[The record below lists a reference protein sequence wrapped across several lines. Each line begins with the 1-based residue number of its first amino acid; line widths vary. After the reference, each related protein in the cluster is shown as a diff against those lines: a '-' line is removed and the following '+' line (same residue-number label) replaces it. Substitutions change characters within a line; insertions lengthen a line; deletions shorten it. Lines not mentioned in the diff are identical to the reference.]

1 MKLAQILIKIKDHK
15 LLKEPSFMSNSL
27 RDQLLKQ
34 GLVSK
39 EQAKQAE
46 KQAKLK
52 EHQGQKTQSKKQK
65 ANKAIVDKESISY
78 LAAKARE
85 EEIAR
90 AKELNRQKEIE
101 RENKALWSQVR
112 DIIDCQHVNDPD
124 AEGAYYFLED
134 KWVRKI
140 EVTLKQRQ
148 LLACGELA
156 ITSIEEKYYLV
167 PAAVAE
173 KVQTRVPEVVVCF
186 HQSTEKYISEQDE
199 AYAAYPI
206 PDDLIW

>member
-1 MKLAQILIKIKDHK
+1 
-15 LLKEPSFMSNSL
+15 MSNSL

-124 AEGAYYFLED
+124 AEGTYYFLED

-148 LLACGELA
+148 LLARGELA

-173 KVQTRVPEVVVCF
+173 KVQTRVPEIVVCF
-186 HQSTEKYISEQDE
+186 HQAANGRIAEQNE
-199 AYAAYPI
+199 AYIAYPI

>member
-1 MKLAQILIKIKDHK
+1 
-15 LLKEPSFMSNSL
+15 MSNSL
-27 RDQLLKQ
+27 REQLLKQ

-52 EHQGQKTQSKKQK
+52 EHQGQKTQSKQQK
-65 ANKAIVDKESISY
+65 ANKEIVNKESISY

-85 EEIAR
+85 AEIVR

-101 RENKALWSQVR
+101 REKKALWSQVR
-112 DIIDCQHVNDPD
+112 DIIDCQHLNDPD

-148 LLACGELA
+148 LLANAQLA
-156 ITSIEEKYYLV
+156 ITAIDDKYYLV
-167 PAAVAE
+167 TAAVAE

-186 HQSTEKYISEQDE
+186 HQQLTKKCISEQDE

>member
-1 MKLAQILIKIKDHK
+1 
-15 LLKEPSFMSNSL
+15 MSNSL

-52 EHQGQKTQSKKQK
+52 AHQGQKTQSKKQK
-65 ANKAIVDKESISY
+65 ANKEIVDKESISY

-85 EEIAR
+85 EEITR

-101 RENKALWSQVR
+101 REHKALWSQVR

-148 LLACGELA
+148 LLASAELA
-156 ITSIEEKYYLV
+156 ITAIDEKYYLV

-186 HQSTEKYISEQDE
+186 HQPTKAGIIEQDKT
-199 AYAAYPI
+199 YAAYPI

>member
-1 MKLAQILIKIKDHK
+1 
-15 LLKEPSFMSNSL
+15 MSNSL

-39 EQAKQAE
+39 DQVKQAE

-52 EHQGQKTQSKKQK
+52 AHQVQKTKSKQPK
-65 ANKAIVDKESISY
+65 ANVVDKESASY

-90 AKELNRQKEIE
+90 AKELNRQKEAE
-101 RENKALWSQVR
+101 RDKKALLSQVF
-112 DIIDCQHVNDPD
+112 DIINCQHVNDPD
-124 AEGAYYFLED
+124 ADSTYYFVEEP
-134 KWVRKI
+134 WVRKI
-140 EVTLKQRQ
+140 EVTLKQRY
-148 LLACGELA
+148 LLASGELA
-156 ITSIEEKYYLV
+156 ITSLEEKYYLV

-173 KVQTRVPEVVVCF
+173 KVRARVPEVVVCF
-186 HQSTEKYISEQDE
+186 HQQITGDVTEPDE
-199 AYAAYPI
+199 TYTTYPV